1 MRQGLRR
8 LGMKAMGIAALMVWG
23 CGDSPAAGPTIPPT
37 PTPPPSTLPGVVVGS
52 RTGSTLI
59 VFADATPLPGATL
72 AGCGPTTVGCASR
85 ITIRLDLLSAGG
97 GPVTGLSVFLH
108 DANLRACLIGRLGA
122 FELTAA
128 TTRRV
133 DVLLD
138 QADQCGTPA
147 DIRTADAALEG
158 PNGIAAHQEWGV
170 AYTLGR

>member
-1 MRQGLRR
+1 M
-8 LGMKAMGIAALMVWG
+8 ALVLSG
-23 CGDSPAAGPTIPPT
+23 CGGSPGSG
-37 PTPPPSTLPGVVVGS
+37 PTPPPQPSPLPGITIGA

-72 AGCGPTTVGCASR
+72 TGCGATTVGCAGR
-85 ITIRLDLLSAGG
+85 VTIRLDILSATG

-108 DANLRACLIGRLGA
+108 GSNLRACLLGRIGA
-122 FELTAA
+122 FELAA
-128 TTRRV
+128 GTTRRL

-158 PNGIAAHQEWGV
+158 PNGIAARQEWGV
-170 AYTLGR
+170 VYTLGR

>member
-1 MRQGLRR
+1 M
-8 LGMKAMGIAALMVWG
+8 GMVALMAWG
-23 CGDSPAAGPTIPPT
+23 CGGSKAAGPTAPPT
-37 PTPPPSTLPGVVVGS
+37 PTPTPSTLPGVTVGA

-59 VFADATPLPGATL
+59 VFADATPLPGTTL
-72 AGCGPTTVGCASR
+72 TGCGPTTAGCASR
-85 ITIRLDLLSAGG
+85 ITIRLDLLSATG

-108 DANLRACLIGRLGA
+108 GANLQACLLGRLGA
-122 FELTAA
+122 FELTAG

-158 PNGIAAHQEWGV
+158 PNGIAARQEWGV
-170 AYTLGR
+170 VYSLGR